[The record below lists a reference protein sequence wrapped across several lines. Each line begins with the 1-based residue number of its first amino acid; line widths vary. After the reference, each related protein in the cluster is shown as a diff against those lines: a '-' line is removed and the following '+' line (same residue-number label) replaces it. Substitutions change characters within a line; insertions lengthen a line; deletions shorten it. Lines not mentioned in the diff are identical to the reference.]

1 MRCGKD
7 THNRNIALPKNTSEI
22 MKKPFLAFLLL
33 FFVKMTFA
41 QYDPKA
47 LETLDA
53 MSKKYKSI
61 PAFEANISYTLT
73 NDVEKINEEF
83 KGKITVKGDKYRLV
97 LPEQEVINNGT
108 TMWTYLP
115 EAKEVNI
122 DNYDPNSDEINPSKI
137 YDIYK
142 KNFKYLYLAD
152 KTEGGVVCEEIDLV
166 PEKKDAQFFKI
177 KMYINKKDKSI
188 QSWTMFDKS
197 GNRYKYTLTKFNP
210 NANVADAFFSFD
222 PKKYPGVEVIDLR

>member
-1 MRCGKD
+1 
-7 THNRNIALPKNTSEI
+7 
-22 MKKPFLAFLLL
+22 MKKSVLAIVLLFLAK
-33 FFVKMTFA
+33 VSFA

-73 NDVEKINEEF
+73 NETEKINEEF
-83 KGKITVKGDKYRLV
+83 KGKITVKGDKFRLV

-108 TMWTYLP
+108 TLWTYLP

-142 KNFKYLYLAD
+142 KGFKYLYLED
-152 KTEGGVVCEEIDLV
+152 KTEAGIVCEVIDLV
-166 PEKKDAQFFKI
+166 PEKKDAQYFKI
-177 KMYINKKDKSI
+177 RMNIAKKDKSI
-188 QSWTMFDKS
+188 QSWTMFDKG
-197 GNRYKYTLTKFNP
+197 GNKYKYTITKFAP
-210 NANVADAFFSFD
+210 NANIADSFFTFD
-222 PKKYPGVEVIDLR
+222 VKKYPGVDVIDLR